1 MKIVAFFNNKGGVG
15 KTTLVYHLAWMFSR
29 KKIKTLAVDLDP
41 QANLTAMFLKEEQLG
56 EIWPDGEHPKTIYGA
71 IRPLTKGTGDVLDN
85 PHVEEIPDVILDILH
100 VEEIAES
107 SLGLIPGDLGLSLFE
122 DKLSESWPKCHN
134 GDESAFR
141 AMTAFYRIIEKAAKG
156 YDLVLVDIGPNLGA
170 INRSALISC
179 DHVVLPLAADLYSL
193 QGLKNLGPTL
203 RSWRKTWGELKS
215 KAPGDLSYPSG
226 DMKPA
231 GYVVMQHGA
240 RKDRPVKA
248 YDRWMAKIPEVY
260 RQSILGEKKP
270 QSTVTVS
277 DDPYKLALLKHYH
290 SLMPLAQESHKPM
303 FDLKPADGAIGSHV
317 ESVQGCY
324 RDFEALAKRLAQEIE
339 LVWPDGA

>member
-41 QANLTAMFLKEEQLG
+41 QSNLTAMFLREKQLE

-71 IRPLTKGTGDVLDN
+71 IRPITRGLGDILDN
-85 PHVEEIPDVILDILH
+85 PYVEIIEPSLFPT
-100 VEEIAES
+100 
-107 SLGLIPGDLGLSLFE
+107 LGLIPGDLGLSLFE

-134 GDESAFR
+134 RDEPAFR
-141 AMTAFYRIIEKAAKG
+141 TMTAFYRIIEKAAKE
-156 YDLVLVDIGPNLGA
+156 YDLILVDIGPNLGA

-203 RSWRKTWGELKS
+203 RKWRETWGELKS
-215 KAPGDLSYPSG
+215 KAPSDLSYPSG

-240 RKDRPVKA
+240 RKDRPVQA
-248 YDRWMAKIPEVY
+248 YERWMAKIPEVY

-303 FDLKPADGAIGSHV
+303 FDLKPADGAIGAHV

-324 RDFEALAKRLAQEIE
+324 RDFEALAKRLAQEIA